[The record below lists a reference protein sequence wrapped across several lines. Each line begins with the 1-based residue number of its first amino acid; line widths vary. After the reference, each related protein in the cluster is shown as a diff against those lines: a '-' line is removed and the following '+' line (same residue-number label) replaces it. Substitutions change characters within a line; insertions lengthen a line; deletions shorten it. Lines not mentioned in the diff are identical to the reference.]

1 MKDVKPT
8 CTVVDS
14 YGPEE
19 SLPDSNE
26 PNDSYDGL
34 SASQT
39 SDGEALSDSD
49 DQIGSRL
56 DTYLHSDLS
65 TRPKQI
71 EAIDEGIPTST
82 REPGLFRYD
91 CSTEAASIIDAGVGV
106 RSPGLI
112 DGWEPRSTVTF
123 NVTDTA
129 GQEIAILDHASNSV
143 GKLRDPHHDQKR
155 ELDSICSINLGLNY
169 KIYRWRLGSTITYNV
184 NIGSF
189 LSQELA
195 AHASKCL
202 EEAARQWNRGNVGVQ
217 FQKVADGEKAVFQ
230 LEYSIIDEGNRTRLA
245 HAFMPGPQWSLQKF
259 WVYKLAFNKD
269 CCSSMTNIFCHELG
283 HCYEP
288 VPRYS
293 GIRVLRGFP
302 CLLAV
307 LVEIR
312 SKLSLFVREAWSPL
326 PISSMRLK

>member
-1 MKDVKPT
+1 MSIVGHDVVLEFMKDVKPT

-169 KIYRWRLGSTITYNV
+169 KIYR
-184 NIGSF
+184 
-189 LSQELA
+189 
-195 AHASKCL
+195 
-202 EEAARQWNRGNVGVQ
+202 
-217 FQKVADGEKAVFQ
+217 
-230 LEYSIIDEGNRTRLA
+230 
-245 HAFMPGPQWSLQKF
+245 
-259 WVYKLAFNKD
+259 
-269 CCSSMTNIFCHELG
+269 
-283 HCYEP
+283 
-288 VPRYS
+288 
-293 GIRVLRGFP
+293 
-302 CLLAV
+302 
-307 LVEIR
+307 
-312 SKLSLFVREAWSPL
+312 
-326 PISSMRLK
+326 